1 MRLIRSRTVDSPIG
15 LLTLAGHRD
24 VLTNLVMEG
33 GAHLPPD
40 RTRWVRDEE
49 AFSDAVAQIE
59 AYFAG
64 ERVGFDVALRPDG
77 TSFQRRVWDAL
88 SEIPYGETCSYG
100 EIARRIGQPGAA
112 RAVGIA
118 TGRNPIPII
127 VPCHRVI
134 GANGTLTGYAGGL
147 ETKRALL
154 DLEQA
159 FCPDPRRPRPA
170 VTVANTLGGS
180 SHAAPRRGELE
191 ADSIDASSRPV
202 PSMEG
207 QP

>member
-1 MRLIRSRTVDSPIG
+1 MRLTRYRTVDSPIG
-15 LLTLAGHRD
+15 PLTLAGSGD

-33 GAHLPPD
+33 GADMSVD
-40 RTRWVRDEE
+40 RTAWTEDKE
-49 AFSDAVAQIE
+49 AFSDAAAQIE

-64 ERVGFDVALRPDG
+64 ERSGFDVALCPDG

-88 SEIPYGETCSYG
+88 SEIPYGKTRSYG
-100 EIARRIGQPGAA
+100 EIARRIGRPGAA
-112 RAVGIA
+112 RAVGLA
-118 TGRNPIPII
+118 SGRNPIPII

-159 FCPDPRRPRPA
+159 SCS
-170 VTVANTLGGS
+170 L
-180 SHAAPRRGELE
+180 L
-191 ADSIDASSRPV
+191 
-202 PSMEG
+202 
-207 QP
+207 